1 MRYLGLYLLLVP
13 MTVYAD
19 LTTVDDHESKMV
31 QKLVTSSTEVGAGG
45 LFNGDFDIRNL
56 EYAINQYDPELIEK
70 SKNED
75 DKTKRILYRSR
86 ITKSTFDFLKDYFV
100 KQIETASDT
109 EDREILIT
117 NENDKNDFSTEY
129 RLDDSKYLYDCGYPP
144 SRQGIESAKFCY
156 YKTGHTFFYIQH
168 NISKK
173 GEESLYIN
181 KENITDNT
189 STSYFFMLTVHDSE
203 PEKKYGMP
211 GQYALTMTVV
221 DQPYDEMFAQRNQM
235 TADELNGMTELVG
248 KFCDQQERCRTVY
261 SVKEPKKWKSSRIP
275 PFKFKNTL
283 VATTGNTK

>member
-117 NENDKNDFSTEY
+117 NENDKNHE
-129 RLDDSKYLYDCGYPP
+129 
-144 SRQGIESAKFCY
+144 
-156 YKTGHTFFYIQH
+156 
-168 NISKK
+168 
-173 GEESLYIN
+173 
-181 KENITDNT
+181 
-189 STSYFFMLTVHDSE
+189 
-203 PEKKYGMP
+203 
-211 GQYALTMTVV
+211 
-221 DQPYDEMFAQRNQM
+221 
-235 TADELNGMTELVG
+235 
-248 KFCDQQERCRTVY
+248 
-261 SVKEPKKWKSSRIP
+261 
-275 PFKFKNTL
+275 
-283 VATTGNTK
+283 